1 MAILSQSTASFS
13 FVSTRT
19 DSTHLTRFPCRVT
32 FRARSPPLR
41 PALVSS
47 RLNSSRSPD
56 AGGSLSP
63 DNGGGDVAYQLHH
76 DFSPQRR
83 RRGSPVFV
91 TLPVNSIGR
100 DGRVARPKA
109 MMFSLKALATA
120 GVEGVVIEIWWGLV
134 EKKKPRVYDW
144 RGYEELVA
152 MACKCGLKVRA
163 VLAFHQHGTGPDDPN
178 WYVVILGNHTLTPI
192 GMWMPLPLW
201 VLDEIQKDT
210 ELAYCDRFGQRN
222 IEYIS
227 LGCDILPVLCGR
239 SPIQA
244 YADFMRNFRD
254 TFESLLGVVITGVQ
268 IGMGPGGELR
278 YPSFSSQEP
287 NLAWSHELGEF
298 QCYDKYMLASL
309 NASARN
315 IGKREWGN
323 GGPFGSESLMQNP
336 EHTDFFRNDGG
347 SWDTPYGKFFL
358 EWYSDMLLLHGERI
372 CREAETIFRGTE
384 VHISAKLAAIHWH
397 YAMQSH
403 PSELT
408 AGYYNTSNRDG
419 YLPIAR
425 MFSKYGFSMCCS
437 CFEMQDAVT
446 QKINPDGSPEGF
458 LRQLLLVAR
467 LCDISLEG
475 QNFSTNLDDG
485 AFTQVLKMS
494 KFYSDGIEKR
504 PFSFNFVR
512 MDKRL
517 FESRNW
523 DRFTR
528 FVRQLSNG
536 NIFRAR
542 LNSVREVRLK
552 TTPVVAAVGLLY
564 HLYQHS

>member
-13 FVSTRT
+13 PSFVSTHSDFT
-19 DSTHLTRFPCRVT
+19 LLTRLPCRVT
-32 FRARSPPLR
+32 FRRRRHA
-41 PALVSS
+41 VSS
-47 RLNSSRSPD
+47 RLNSSKFSG
-56 AGGSLSP
+56 AGGPLSP
-63 DNGGGDVAYQLHH
+63 DNGGDIAYELHH

-91 TLPVNSIGR
+91 TLPVNSVSREG
-100 DGRVARPKA
+100 GRVARPKA
-109 MMFSLKALATA
+109 MLFSLKALVSA

-134 EKKKPRVYDW
+134 EKNKPRFYDW

-163 VLAFHQHGTGPDDPN
+163 VLAFHQHGAGPDDPD
-178 WYVVILGNHTLTPI
+178 WI
-192 GMWMPLPLW
+192 PLPLW
-201 VLDEIQKDT
+201 VLDEIQRDV
-210 ELAYCDRFGQRN
+210 ELAYCDRFGRRN

-227 LGCDILPVLCGR
+227 LGCDILPVLRGR
-239 SPIQA
+239 SPIQV
-244 YADFMRNFRD
+244 YADFMRDFRNNFR
-254 TFESLLGVVITGVQ
+254 SLLGVIITGVQ

-278 YPSFSSQEP
+278 YPSFSLQDP

-298 QCYDKYMLASL
+298 QCHDKYMLASL

-315 IGKREWGN
+315 IGMREWGN
-323 GGPFGSESLMQNP
+323 GGPFGTGSLMQNP
-336 EHTDFFRNDGG
+336 DHTDFFKSDGG

-384 VHISAKLAAIHWH
+384 VHISAKVAAIHWH
-397 YAMQSH
+397 YVTQSH

-408 AGYYNTSNRDG
+408 AGYYNTFNRNG
-419 YLPIAR
+419 YLPITR
-425 MFSKYGFSMCCS
+425 MFSKYGFSICCS
-437 CFEMQDAVT
+437 CFEMQDEVM

-458 LRQLLLVAR
+458 LRQLLLAAR
-467 LCDISLEG
+467 LYDLSLEG

-494 KFYSDGIEKR
+494 KFYSEGIEKR

-523 DRFTR
+523 DQFTR
-528 FVRQLSNG
+528 FVRQMSHG

-542 LNSVREVRLK
+542 LNSVGDIRFRTARVIAE
-552 TTPVVAAVGLLY
+552 AGLLY
-564 HLYQHS
+564 HLYQHP